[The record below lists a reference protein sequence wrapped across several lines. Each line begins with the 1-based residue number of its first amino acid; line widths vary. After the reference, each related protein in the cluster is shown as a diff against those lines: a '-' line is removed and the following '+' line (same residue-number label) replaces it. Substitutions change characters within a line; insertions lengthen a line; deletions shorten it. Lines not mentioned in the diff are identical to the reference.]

1 VQLRDPGLRLE
12 IGDGM
17 DVLMGGDG
25 MGFDFRGRGEAWTLL
40 FTSADLMSDF
50 SDSAASVEILQS
62 GSESSGPKIGD
73 FRR

>member
-1 VQLRDPGLRLE
+1 
-12 IGDGM
+12 
-17 DVLMGGDG
+17 MGWALISGEG
-25 MGFDFRGRGEAWTLL
+25 GEAWTLL

-62 GSESSGPKIGD
+62 ESESCGPKIGD